1 MSEHIEREALIA
13 ELAECTIISDDLYGM
28 GIMAGI
34 GAAMKKVSGVPAA
47 DVAPVRH
54 GRWVEYENE
63 SDMGYHYCSECK
75 HQAFNYDEG
84 DCNVEI
90 LSDYCPHCGARMDGG
105 DKNDE

>member
-1 MSEHIEREALIA
+1 MRLIDADELIKNLIHVSPECDEFGRGVATGISTAILEIYNLPFLAL
-13 ELAECTIISDDLYGM
+13 DDM
-28 GIMAGI
+28 RP
-34 GAAMKKVSGVPAA
+34 K
-47 DVAPVRH
+47 

-63 SDMGYHYCSECK
+63 ADRGYHYCSECK

-90 LSDYCPHCGARMDGG
+90 LSDYCPNCGARMEVG